1 MIGHT
6 VFMERCLALASCGAG
21 LVAPNPM
28 VGCVIV
34 CDGKIIGEGFHHAFG
49 GPHAEVNA
57 IGSVRDRK
65 LLSLSTLYVSLEP
78 CAHYGKTP
86 PCTELIIREKIPR
99 VVIGMRDPNP
109 EVAGRGEQ
117 MLQTAG
123 IQTLTG
129 VMEKECR
136 EINRRFITFHEQK
149 RPYVILKWA
158 QTSDGYIDP
167 GRVGEPSGQPV
178 WISSPLSRMLVH
190 RQRSLE
196 GAVLVGTTTA
206 LMDNPSL
213 TVRDW
218 SGDNPLRLVIDRT
231 ARLPKSLHLFD
242 QQGETVVFTGKPAP
256 DEGKIHFELLDF
268 ECDLPTQILAYLWSR
283 NIQSVIVEGGAVTL
297 SGFIE
302 SNRWD
307 ESHIYTAPLFFGKG
321 VKAPR
326 IEGRLKAEEEFDG
339 TRLAVLV
346 NKRASSQK
354 KMG

>member
-34 CDGKIIGEGFHHAFG
+34 CDGKIIGEGFHHTFG

-136 EINRRFITFHEQK
+136 ELNRRFITFHEQK

-242 QQGETVVFTGKPAP
+242 QQAKRWYLPESLPLMKEKSILNSLILNVTSLHKFRPISGPGTSSRSLWKVGQSHYPVLSKATG
-256 DEGKIHFELLDF
+256 GMNLTF
-268 ECDLPTQILAYLWSR
+268 
-283 NIQSVIVEGGAVTL
+283 
-297 SGFIE
+297 
-302 SNRWD
+302 
-307 ESHIYTAPLFFGKG
+307 
-321 VKAPR
+321 
-326 IEGRLKAEEEFDG
+326 
-339 TRLAVLV
+339 TRLLCFSG
-346 NKRASSQK
+346 R
-354 KMG
+354 G